1 MEEQDSNLPGSL
13 MNTIYACFISG
24 MDIYEM
30 YGALAIP
37 YKYGDAVDEI
47 WESWEKERATNP
59 TPEGVSFD
67 IPSEFP
73 DID

>member
-1 MEEQDSNLPGSL
+1 
-13 MNTIYACFISG
+13 

-37 YKYGDAVDEI
+37 YKYGDAVDEL
-47 WESWEKERATNP
+47 WESWEKERDANP
-59 TPEGVSFD
+59 PSDEGSFY

>member
-1 MEEQDSNLPGSL
+1 
-13 MNTIYACFISG
+13 

-37 YKYGDAVDEI
+37 YKYGDAVDEL
-47 WESWEKERATNP
+47 WESWENDRDTNP
-59 TPEGVSFD
+59 TPEGVAFY